1 METGT
6 YFIVH
11 SATAEQEN
19 ALKAFVKAL
28 KMDFTI
34 TREKPYNSE
43 FVTKIR
49 QSRKDFEEGK
59 GTSTTLGELNA
70 LWK

>member
-1 METGT
+1 MKTDS

-11 SATAEQEN
+11 SATAEQES

-34 TREKPYNSE
+34 TTEKPYNPE
-43 FVTKIR
+43 FVSKIR
-49 QSRKDFEEGK
+49 KSRKDYKEGK
-59 GTSTTLGELNA
+59 GTSTTLDQLNA